1 MKLPYN
7 QSMSSKKVEVCDK
20 KLFEAFLESKTLK
33 ENLSVYRKFLADMDA
48 EKDPVK
54 SAVLED
60 SKKELKATLFPLF
73 LPQCSEFR
81 NNLRC
86 KENAVEGCFVTGDYD
101 HCGIDLAAYI
111 SELKERVDFKKE
123 GVVFAEVSVGGD
135 GLHVWALAREGE
147 TVLDAQMRLETLVGL
162 KRDTAMNRIYQGSL
176 LSGEVLYYDEELMW
190 SDEGKVTFVNDR
202 CADEPVALDS
212 AVQCGSSCVSSA
224 GANAERCGDELF
236 RGVPIYL
243 IVEHLVND
251 SGGAIGVGE
260 RHTRLCGLAYL
271 LRNICDYNPE
281 RLFGVLSLA
290 CDYDDRNDLM
300 RICSDACKYASHK
313 KMPYRLTVA
322 IEKARAE
329 HQAEN
334 FTDETHGFVTVPKH
348 LPSVFKTFIS
358 KCPTEYAP
366 AMLMVLL
373 TLFGFLATKV
383 RCLYN
388 QATEEHP
395 LTFMTFVS
403 ASFAGGKSFV
413 RYVVD
418 VVLKNVKEETKRL
431 LKLENEWKRKSL
443 LKQKKGKGEPEPAPK
458 FPIRYISSQLSNT
471 EFLNRL
477 SNADGEH
484 LFFFEEEFG
493 SLIKSSRRGPAYE
506 FWDVYRLAF
515 DGAENKQNF
524 YSPDSLSGIENAM
537 LNFVVCGTPK
547 LLGRE
552 LNKHVE
558 DGLASRL
565 LIATIPQDLGAEQ
578 PVFKKLNETEL
589 AELETVC
596 DMLSGLDETVVLK
609 KVERALRGWMAR
621 QRKVAEHTY
630 SASRFLLMRR
640 AAVMGYRAGVIAYL
654 LSSRK
659 ESKHVS
665 DFAVWVAEYVYLQQL
680 DMFGKSVD
688 EIFGEDDTV
697 VNKPFDYYEALPEC
711 FEARDLRELR
721 VRNNASA
728 NISRI
733 LQMWK
738 KNGIIEE
745 TDKKKT
751 YRKILS

>member
-1 MKLPYN
+1 MEIVFNK
-7 QSMSSKKVEVCDK
+7 SMCSNKVEQCDREM
-20 KLFEAFLESKTLK
+20 FEAFLGNKTLSD
-33 ENLSVYRKFLADMDA
+33 NLSEYRRLLADMETCGD
-48 EKDPVK
+48 EERK
-54 SAVLED
+54 VLEER
-60 SKKELKATLFPLF
+60 KKKMKSTMFPLM
-73 LPQCSEFR
+73 LPQCCEFK
-81 NNLRC
+81 NNLRS
-86 KENAVEGCFVTGDYD
+86 KENAVKGFLVSDD
-101 HCGIDLAAYI
+101 FDKCGVDLKAYVKSLRERIDF
-111 SELKERVDFKKE
+111 RKE
-123 GVVFAEVSVGGD
+123 GVVFAEVSISGK
-135 GLHVWALAREGE
+135 GLHVWALVREGE
-147 TVLDAQMRLETLVGL
+147 TVVDAQMRVESLVGL
-162 KRDTAMNRIYQGSL
+162 KRDTAMDKIEQGSL
-176 LSGEVLYYDEELMW
+176 LSGDVLYYDAELMW
-190 SDEGKVTFVNDR
+190 ADEGKVAFVNER
-202 CADEPVALDS
+202 VADEPFAMGAD
-212 AVQCGSSCVSSA
+212 VQCALSPASASSGVTA
-224 GANAERCGDELF
+224 DECGDELF
-236 RGVPIYL
+236 RGVPVRL

-251 SGGAIGVGE
+251 TGGAIGVGE

-281 RLFGVLSLA
+281 RLHAVLSLA
-290 CDYDDRNDLM
+290 CDYDDRPDMM
-300 RICSDACKYASHK
+300 RICADACKAAPHK
-313 KMPYRLTVA
+313 KVPYRLCVA

-329 HQAEN
+329 HLAES
-334 FTDETHGFVTVPKH
+334 FADETRGVVAVPKH

-358 KCPTEYAP
+358 KCPPEYAP

-431 LKLENEWKRKSL
+431 LRLENEWKRKSQF
-443 LKQKKGKGEPEPAPK
+443 KQKKGKGESEPAPK
-458 FPIRYISSQLSNT
+458 FPIRYISAQLSNT

-515 DGAENKQNF
+515 DGAEDKQNF
-524 YSPDSLSGIENAM
+524 FSPDSLSGIEKAM

-547 LLGRE
+547 LLSRE

-589 AELETVC
+589 AELSTVC
-596 DMLSGLDETVVLK
+596 DMLSGLEETVVLK
-609 KVERALRGWMAR
+609 KVERALRGWMAL
-621 QRKVAEHTY
+621 QRKVAERTY

-654 LSSRK
+654 LSNRR
-659 ESKHVS
+659 ENKHIT
-665 DFAVWVAEYVYLQQL
+665 DFAVFVAEYIYGQQL
-680 DMFGKSVD
+680 EVFGKAVD
-688 EIFGEDDTV
+688 EIFGEDETV
-697 VNKPFDYYEALPEC
+697 VNKPFDYYDALPEC

-738 KNGIIEE
+738 KNGLIEE

-751 YRKILS
+751 YRKIIS